1 MYLTANFFNINCAT
15 GMSCLMRKNII
26 DEAGG
31 LKHFAQYLAEDF
43 FLAEMFLKKLDLLF
57 FLFIFQI
64 QAITSPE
71 KN

>member
-1 MYLTANFFNINCAT
+1 
-15 GMSCLMRKNII
+15 MSCLMRKNII